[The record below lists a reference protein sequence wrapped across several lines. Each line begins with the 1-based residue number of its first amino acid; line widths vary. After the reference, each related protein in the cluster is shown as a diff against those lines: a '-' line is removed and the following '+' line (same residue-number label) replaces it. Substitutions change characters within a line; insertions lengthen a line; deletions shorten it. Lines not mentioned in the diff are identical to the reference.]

1 MRSHFTLPIYIDLSA
16 TCLYAMTGA
25 LLAIRRHYDVIGL
38 FVLALVTGVGGGLI
52 RDGIFIQHGPP
63 IAISDGR
70 YLAVVILGCI
80 AAALFRNHIARLQTA
95 FLFADALG
103 LGCYAVVGVEHALN
117 AQLPILTAIM
127 IGIVTACGGGL
138 LRDVLVRDEPLLFK
152 PGQLYVL
159 AALIG
164 ASLFTLLILYFKMSA
179 ATAALLAI
187 GSCFVFRMLAIAFNW
202 KTVSVLPTSS
212 EQS

>member
-1 MRSHFTLPIYIDLSA
+1 M
-16 TCLYAMTGA
+16 
-25 LLAIRRHYDVIGL
+25 LAIRRHYDVIGL
-38 FVLALVTGVGGGLI
+38 FVLALVSGVGGGLI

-63 IAISDGR
+63 LAMSDGR

-80 AAALFRNHIARLQTA
+80 AAALFRNHSLVCKLPFCLPMRL
-95 FLFADALG
+95 G
-103 LGCYAVVGVEHALN
+103 WVVTRSLVLSTRST
-117 AQLPILTAIM
+117 PSSILTAIM

-164 ASLFTLLILYFKMSA
+164 ASLFTLLIL
-179 ATAALLAI
+179 
-187 GSCFVFRMLAIAFNW
+187 
-202 KTVSVLPTSS
+202 
-212 EQS
+212 

>member
-1 MRSHFTLPIYIDLSA
+1 
-16 TCLYAMTGA
+16 MTGA

-38 FVLALVTGVGGGLI
+38 FVLALVSGVGRGLI

-63 IAISDGR
+63 LAMSDGR
-70 YLAVVILGCI
+70 YLAVVIIGCI

-138 LRDVLVRDEPLLFK
+138 LRDVLVSDEPLLFK

-159 AALIG
+159 AAE
-164 ASLFTLLILYFKMSA
+164 ILAGRRVTIRLDSPALQVLDPDSRELATRPHPIHSA
-179 ATAALLAI
+179 PPRRPGSARPIRRAITPGPPEPRSESNAGSPATA
-187 GSCFVFRMLAIAFNW
+187 
-202 KTVSVLPTSS
+202 
-212 EQS
+212 